1 VLWHGKQRMFEH
13 IRDKE
18 IPDYE
23 DDLFPKF
30 LNPGWKLANQLLSKK
45 WFNMT
50 VVLAVVFR
58 VWVEKQSYAAHHCS
72 RVRTP
77 GDLTTEAAS
86 SLPSYGF

>member
-1 VLWHGKQRMFEH
+1 VETGPVLWHGKQRMFEH

-50 VVLAVVFR
+50 VVLEVV
-58 VWVEKQSYAAHHCS
+58 CS
-72 RVRTP
+72 TSQFGYRH
-77 GDLTTEAAS
+77 
-86 SLPSYGF
+86 